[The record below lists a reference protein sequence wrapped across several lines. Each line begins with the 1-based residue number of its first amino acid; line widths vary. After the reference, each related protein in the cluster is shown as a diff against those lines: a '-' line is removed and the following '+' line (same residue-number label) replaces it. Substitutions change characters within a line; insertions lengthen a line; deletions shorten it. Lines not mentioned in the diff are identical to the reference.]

1 MGILVSQ
8 RSCGGKAL
16 GIGLSSLIVLTSL
29 IWGAFMSLK
38 IDTIEN
44 MLLRI
49 CYWWKTRVLDMG
61 APRATI
67 SIFMVIG
74 ILIISSVGLTIK

>member
-16 GIGLSSLIVLTSL
+16 GIGLSSLIALTSL

-38 IDTIEN
+38 IDTIDN

-49 CYWWKTRVLDMG
+49 CYWWKTRVWDMG
-61 APRATI
+61 APGATI

-74 ILIISSVGLTIK
+74 ILIINSVGLTIK